1 MELFIQIE
9 NDVVV
14 TRAKGKIK
22 GETGVIIR
30 LIKKG
35 ESLSMNGEKWTYDEL
50 VAHGSGKMII

>member
-14 TRAKGKIK
+14 TRAKVEIR
-22 GETGVIIR
+22 GELGVIIR
-30 LIKKG
+30 FIRKG